1 MTLIDGT
8 DLKGHFQAFIH
19 APFKDDQ
26 DEDKNDTSLSLNKS
40 FPLRE
45 TVRVQFRGELF
56 NPLNHPIFGGPT
68 VQYGNAAFGTIAG
81 QLNRP
86 RNIQL
91 GLKYVF

>member
-1 MTLIDGT
+1 
-8 DLKGHFQAFIH
+8 
-19 APFKDDQ
+19 
-26 DEDKNDTSLSLNKS
+26 
-40 FPLRE
+40 
-45 TVRVQFRGELF
+45 VRVQIRGELF

-91 GLKYVF
+91 GLKLLW